1 MSANIIAIVGGT
13 LIDGTGANPVPDT
26 AVIVRGA
33 HVCFVGSCIG
43 TPIPENA
50 IVLDA
55 KGRTV
60 LPGLI
65 DLHQH
70 TLNEYDKALFP
81 QCGITSIRFAGGK
94 QASILKLQSRIQCG
108 ELIGPRIFSV
118 GPTMDSRPT
127 ARPQSALVVNSP
139 AEAIREAERLIRDE
153 HVDAL
158 FAARRI
164 DADCLRAMLDVA
176 HSHGRPVTGQVY
188 NLSAREAAQIGID
201 GLENTS
207 RIPESPVF
215 DDATLHGY
223 RSVSHRLGMLGRL
236 WATAPTGAMQE
247 ILGTLAEHRI
257 EWAPGL
263 VSFEHWAGFLQASLE
278 TEPQYRKSPEELKQ
292 SFQQMK
298 AEISKEWTEEI
309 RKDWHEGLDRA
320 KQWIGYYHKIG
331 GRIVTGTDTDFGAIT
346 YHRELGHLLE
356 TGLSPMDI
364 IVAGTSGSAHAL
376 RQPYLG
382 IVGRGK
388 LADILVVEGDPLRRL
403 DSLKHPV
410 HVLIGG
416 RMEVVDGQIRKS
428 ARQSIP
434 TLSTVN

>member
-1 MSANIIAIVGGT
+1 VSANIIAIVGGT
-13 LIDGTGANPVPDT
+13 LIDGTGTEPVPDT
-26 AVIVRGA
+26 TVIVRGA
-33 HVCFVGSCIG
+33 HVCSVGSRIG

-55 KGRTV
+55 RGRTV

-70 TLNEYDKALFP
+70 SLNEWDKALFP
-81 QCGITSIRFAGGK
+81 QRGITSIRFAGGK
-94 QASILKLQSRIQCG
+94 QALILQLRDRIRRG
-108 ELIGPRIFSV
+108 ESIGPRIFSV
-118 GPTMDSRPT
+118 GPTMDSPPT

-139 AEAIREAERLIRDE
+139 GEAMREAERLIRDE

-164 DADCLRAMLDVA
+164 NADCLQAMLDVA

-188 NLSAREAAQIGID
+188 NLSARQAAQVGID

-207 RIPESPVF
+207 RIPESPAF
-215 DDATLHGY
+215 DHTTLHGY
-223 RSVSHRLGMLGRL
+223 HSVSHRLGMLGRL
-236 WATAPTGAMQE
+236 WATSPAGAMQE
-247 ILGTLAEHRI
+247 VLGTLAEHHV

-263 VSFEHWAGFLQASLE
+263 VSFEHWAGFLQETLE
-278 TEPQYRKSPEELKQ
+278 AEPQYRESPEELKQ

-298 AEISKEWTEEI
+298 DEISKEWTEET
-309 RKDWHEGLDRA
+309 RKDWHKGLERA

-331 GRIVTGTDTDFGAIT
+331 GPIVTGTDTDFGAIT
-346 YHRELGHLLE
+346 YHRELGHLRE
-356 TGLSPMDI
+356 AGLSPMDI
-364 IVAGTSGSAHAL
+364 IVAATSRSAHAL

-382 IVGRGK
+382 IVDRGK
-388 LADILVVEGDPLRRL
+388 LADILVVEGNPLTRL

-416 RMEVVDGQIRKS
+416 RMELVDGQVRKPS
-428 ARQSIP
+428 GQ
-434 TLSTVN
+434 